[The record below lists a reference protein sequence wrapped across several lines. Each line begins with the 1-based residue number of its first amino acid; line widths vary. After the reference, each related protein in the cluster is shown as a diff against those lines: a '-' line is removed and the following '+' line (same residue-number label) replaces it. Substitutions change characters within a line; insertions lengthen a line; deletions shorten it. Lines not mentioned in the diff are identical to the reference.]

1 MRILVAEDES
11 KVAAFLEKGLR
22 EEGYAVDLAVNGDEA
37 IWLAENHPYDAWVID
52 ILMPGKDGIS
62 VIRHLRRRKHQTPAI
77 LLTARTRVEDR
88 ILGLDAGADDYI
100 PKPFSLSELLARLRA
115 VMRRQRNTL
124 CNEVVVGDLRL
135 DLMAH
140 TAWRGTREIPL
151 TNREFALLELLML
164 ASPKPVSKTAIVEH
178 VWDQNFDSGTNV
190 VQVYVK
196 YLRTKIEQGDEAPLI
211 HTVRGVGYVLKG
223 EVSA

>member
-88 ILGLDAGADDYI
+88 ILGLDAGADGLDHALADDRLAMRLTHVLHRAADDFRLLLV
-100 PKPFSLSELLARLRA
+100 PGVPF
-115 VMRRQRNTL
+115 
-124 CNEVVVGDLRL
+124 
-135 DLMAH
+135 
-140 TAWRGTREIPL
+140 TAW
-151 TNREFALLELLML
+151 
-164 ASPKPVSKTAIVEH
+164 H
-178 VWDQNFDSGTNV
+178 Q
-190 VQVYVK
+190 
-196 YLRTKIEQGDEAPLI
+196 
-211 HTVRGVGYVLKG
+211 
-223 EVSA
+223 